1 MRQRRG
7 GEGGEKKQALRA
19 APRVE
24 EGREKERKERER
36 EREMK
41 PRWGGLRE
49 EIGGE
54 SHRERS
60 GSGAVR
66 SGTSQISSR
75 SRSRAGIRRGR
86 EIVKPPSSSQSIQ
99 VEFRI
104 ELNWMN

>member
-1 MRQRRG
+1 MKGGGKKASVESSSKGGRRKG
-7 GEGGEKKQALRA
+7 KRKKR
-19 APRVE
+19 
-24 EGREKERKERER
+24 ERER